1 MCVPGV
7 ACFASASAGPRSSP
21 CTTLELLSC
30 LLSLRVTSLHFECEP
45 NFALS
50 AAAVYLALLRLAIL
64 CYWDSGILVV
74 PGQGSAKV
82 PALHQFARRAAIIS
96 PKYSGSSLVS
106 LSRRTFISV
115 VTRLETT
122 CTAWKSTSVGALDA
136 CDDKGARGNIPVIT
150 RSLPGTNHSVGSSTL
165 IIQALSMRSCR
176 SGSLMAKG
184 WAGCTTVSSRKTIR
198 YHRLLT
204 QPVPFCA
211 GDVAIDVEGIFTRDA
226 EEDCCLRGFCPQR
239 FSGASH

>member
-50 AAAVYLALLRLAIL
+50 AAAVYLALRGLVIL
-64 CYWDSGILVV
+64 CYWYSWIFVV

-136 CDDKGARGNIPVIT
+136 
-150 RSLPGTNHSVGSSTL
+150 HSVGSSTL

-239 FSGASH
+239 FSGASQ